1 MIHKTQVCTSSREA
15 GKLKQKIPSEY
26 VARKLNDWYNAIRKN
41 QVAASESLK
50 AEILNDFQDME
61 ENQDVLLYYSLL
73 EFRHKLMLS
82 YLKPEKT
89 ENIEKNL
96 RNLEER
102 EDQMTGLLNY
112 YYWFFK
118 GMYEFKQKRFVKAI
132 GCYKTAEQKVSA
144 LEDEV
149 EKAEFYYKLAEI
161 YYYINQ
167 RYLSINYATLAS
179 DIFNRY
185 ETLKEKKIFCDFIIA
200 GNWVE
205 SMTYGPALKSLANAL
220 EDARKI
226 KNSHLTAAA
235 HFNLGNCYFHQE
247 SYREA
252 SDHMESALSI
262 FEQESSS
269 YIPKVLYNLM
279 YVRLKQGNH
288 FGAAACYE
296 KGIRS
301 AASLGDEE
309 HAAKLNILYGLY
321 LDGGDRKA
329 VENGFDYLES
339 NHLYAAVE
347 ELALDAAQY
356 YNQIERLED
365 SIFYYEKCAQ
375 ARRKIKRGDA
385 LYES

>member
-1 MIHKTQVCTSSREA
+1 
-15 GKLKQKIPSEY
+15 
-26 VARKLNDWYNAIRKN
+26 
-41 QVAASESLK
+41 
-50 AEILNDFQDME
+50 
-61 ENQDVLLYYSLL
+61 
-73 EFRHKLMLS
+73 
-82 YLKPEKT
+82 
-89 ENIEKNL
+89 
-96 RNLEER
+96 
-102 EDQMTGLLNY
+102 MTGLLNY
-112 YYWFFK
+112 YCWFFK

-132 GCYKTAEQKVSA
+132 GCYKTAELKVSA

-149 EKAEFYYKLAEI
+149 EKAEFYDKLAEI
-161 YYYINQ
+161 YYYISQ

-179 DIFNRY
+179 DIFNRD

-220 EDARKI
+220 EDDTKI

-235 HFNLGNCYFHQE
+235 HFNLGNCYFQG

-288 FGAAACYE
+288 VGAADCYE

-301 AASLGDEE
+301 AASLGE
-309 HAAKLNILYGLY
+309 HAAKLNILCGLY
-321 LDGGDRKA
+321 LDSGDRKPWKS
-329 VENGFDYLES
+329 DLIIWSQTIYMTLLKS
-339 NHLYAAVE
+339 WL
-347 ELALDAAQY
+347 
-356 YNQIERLED
+356 
-365 SIFYYEKCAQ
+365 
-375 ARRKIKRGDA
+375 
-385 LYES
+385 

>member
-1 MIHKTQVCTSSREA
+1 MR
-15 GKLKQKIPSEY
+15 QKIPSEF
-26 VARKLNDWYNAIRKN
+26 VAAKLNDWYNAIRKN

-96 RNLEER
+96 RDLEEK

-118 GMYEFKQKRFVKAI
+118 GMYEFKQKQFVKAI
-132 GCYKTAEQKVSA
+132 DCYKMAEQKVSVLA
-144 LEDEV
+144 DEV

-167 RYLSINYATLAS
+167 RYLSINYAELAS
-179 DIFNRY
+179 EIFNKY

-205 SMTYGPALKSLANAL
+205 SMKYGDALTSLSNAL
-220 EDARKI
+220 EDAKKI
-226 KNSHLTAAA
+226 ENSHLTASA
-235 HFNLGNCYFHQE
+235 HFNLGNCYFYQGL
-247 SYREA
+247 YREA

-262 FEQESSS
+262 FKQESSS

-279 YVRLKQGNH
+279 YVHLKQAN
-288 FGAAACYE
+288 FAVAAECYE
-296 KGIRS
+296 KGIKS

-309 HAAKLNILYGLY
+309 HAAKLNILRGLY
-321 LDGGDRKA
+321 LDGGDQIA
-329 VENGFDYLES
+329 VERGFDYLES
-339 NHLYAAVE
+339 KHMYSVVE

-356 YNQIERLED
+356 YNKVERLKD
-365 SIFYYEKCAQ
+365 SIFYYEKGAQ
-375 ARRKIKRGDA
+375 ARRKIQRGDA